1 VNNDIEINSK
11 KIHLLP
17 EHLIDQ
23 IKAGEVVER
32 PAAVIKELLENSI
45 DAKAKNIDLHLIN
58 NGLDL
63 IALIDDG
70 EGIDIADLPYAF
82 CRHAT
87 SKISRFEDLYS
98 LHSYGFRGEALA
110 SISSISR
117 MQCSSM
123 PIEGVGGKII
133 IHGGEHKSLA
143 PFSASKHG
151 TSLYIKDL
159 FYNTPARLKFIRSK
173 THELISLKKTINIF
187 LCSHHEIN
195 FSVKFDDKDKIFYPA
210 QKTLKNRLEQLISKK
225 NDLVILHSHKN
236 YEGHEIDLYFSK
248 TPVKSNQKH
257 QYLFANERFFVD
269 KNLHQA
275 LLRSIE
281 ALWGEGQSGHYFVFL
296 KVPPSELD
304 VNVHPSKT
312 TIKFLRP
319 ALVFSLISA
328 GAKEHLIDIPPPASN
343 GTVSHSDLTKPDL
356 EKKNI
361 NSNGNNFFLTET
373 YFVFT
378 RENKQLLA
386 STKTFFVYMW
396 EKILHNNYS
405 HLKEE
410 DVTPLLISEPYL
422 LDHAIFSNKQKILLK
437 ELGLDTSENSNI
449 LIIKTYPSVF
459 KGLPLK
465 EMLLPILDLVIKEQ
479 IPTKNEIKIALSSI
493 TPSKSLANFISQINT
508 LPENLTV
515 ELTDQILSKILKN
528 EII

>member
-1 VNNDIEINSK
+1 VNNDIELNSK

-45 DAKAKNIDLHLIN
+45 DAKAKIIDLHLIN

-63 IALIDDG
+63 IALVDDG

-123 PIEGVGGKII
+123 PTEGVGGKII

-143 PFSASKHG
+143 PFSATKHG

-173 THELISLKKTINIF
+173 THELISLKKTINVF
-187 LCSHHEIN
+187 LCSHPEIN
-195 FSVKFDDKDKIFYPA
+195 FSIKFDDKDKAFFPA
-210 QKTLKNRLEQLISKK
+210 QKNIKNRLEQLISKK
-225 NDLVILHSHKN
+225 NDLQILHSHKE
-236 YEGHEIDLYFSK
+236 YEGHQIDLYFTK
-248 TPVKSNQKH
+248 TPLKSNQKH

-275 LLRSIE
+275 LLRSLEPI
-281 ALWGEGQSGHYFVFL
+281 WGIGQSGHYFVFL
-296 KVPPSELD
+296 KVPPAELD

-312 TIKFLRP
+312 TIKFLRS
-319 ALVFSLISA
+319 ALIFSLISA
-328 GAKEHLIDIPPPASN
+328 GAKEHFADLPTPTVPETTNADI
-343 GTVSHSDLTKPDL
+343 
-356 EKKNI
+356 EKKI
-361 NSNGNNFFLTET
+361 ATNNNVFFLTDT
-373 YFVFT
+373 YFAFNKD
-378 RENKQLLA
+378 NKQYLA
-386 STKTFFVYMW
+386 STKTFFNSIW
-396 EKILHNNYS
+396 EKILLNNHS
-405 HLKEE
+405 NLKEE
-410 DVTPLLISEPYL
+410 EVTPLLISEPYPL
-422 LDHAIFSNKQKILLK
+422 HQASFSNDQKNLLK
-437 ELGLDTSENSNI
+437 ELGLDVAENSQV
-449 LIIKTYPSVF
+449 LIIKTYPTIL

-465 EMLLPILDLVIKEQ
+465 EMLLPILDLVIKNKIQ
-479 IPTKNEIKIALSSI
+479 TRSEIKASLTSI
-493 TPSKSLANFISQINT
+493 IPNKSLANSIIHMT
-508 LPENLTV
+508 TPPENLMI
-515 ELTDQILSKILKN
+515 ELTDQLLSKILNN
-528 EII
+528 EIT